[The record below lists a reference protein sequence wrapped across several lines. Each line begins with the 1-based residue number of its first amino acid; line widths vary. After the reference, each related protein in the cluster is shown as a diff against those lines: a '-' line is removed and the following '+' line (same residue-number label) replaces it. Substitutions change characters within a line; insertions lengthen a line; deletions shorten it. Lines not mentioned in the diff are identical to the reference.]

1 MFWVYDN
8 LLRDSVAE
16 DVHDRIKRIPLSY
29 DYRSS
34 SVKEPKVSIKDEEVY
49 EKVRTRTVKGRYKAD
64 NKETPE
70 VNEAWTTKKV
80 NIKRV
85 NKKKK

>member
-1 MFWVYDN
+1 MWTKLKTFVRWALANDTKRSDVATAKIIKE
-8 LLRDSVAE
+8 SV
-16 DVHDRIKRIPLSY
+16 I
-29 DYRSS
+29 
-34 SVKEPKVSIKDEEVY
+34 EPVTSIKDEEVY
-49 EKVRTRTVKGRYKAD
+49 EKVRTRTIKGRYKAD